1 MNIAESVKEVKDV
14 SEERNFTQSVD
25 LVINLKNVDL
35 DDPENRFSEDVRLPH
50 QASDD
55 VKVCVIGE
63 TITTNADNADR
74 TINPNELEELF
85 DDQNQ
90 AKKLAEEYDFF
101 IAEAPL
107 MPDIGKNLGSV
118 LGPRNKMPDPMPPG
132 SDPSDE
138 IEDLRNTI
146 SIQLKEQ
153 PSIKCKVG
161 EEDMAD
167 NELIDNA
174 EAVVNTVIGHLPQN
188 EHNIKSVL
196 IKLTMGQPVTVN

>member
-1 MNIAESVKEVKDV
+1 MNIKESIKEVKDV
-14 SEERNFTQSVD
+14 SQERNFTQSVD

-35 DDPENRFSEDVRLPH
+35 NDPENRFSEDVRLPY

-74 TINPNELEELF
+74 TIDPNELEELF
-85 DDQNQ
+85 DDESQ

-107 MPDIGKNLGSV
+107 MPDIGQHLGSI

-132 SDPSDE
+132 SDPSEE

-153 PSIKCKVG
+153 PSIKCKIG
-161 EEDMAD
+161 EEDMSD
-167 NELIDNA
+167 KKLIENA
-174 EAVVNTVIGHLPQN
+174 NAVVNRVMGHLPQN